1 MNKPK
6 LNLEGLNEQQRQEVI
21 EQYNEW
27 CEGQLTDYFS
37 MPVDADVTDDQAEAI
52 EYLLNS

>member
-27 CEGQLTDYFS
+27 VEGQLTDYFEA
-37 MPVDADVTDDQAEAI
+37 PVSDDPTDDQAEAI